1 MTDIIF
7 YEFVNSKLE
16 KSLPKLVQLCIEKQL
31 KVVIQC
37 ESEKTRDDLNSLL
50 WIFEKESFLPHGT
63 EADGYSDKQPVYLTC
78 INENPNGAKAKIV
91 FGMIDTGE
99 IDSISDFDRYMI
111 FIDNTNKDTLKAG
124 SEFFQEL
131 IKSGFQ
137 PKYQQQNSNGGWSE
151 KVIE

>member
-7 YEFVNSKLE
+7 YEFMNTEAKQA
-16 KSLPKLVQLCIEKQL
+16 LPAIVQKCLGQQW

-37 ESEKTRDDLNSLL
+37 ESEEIRDDLNSLL

-63 EADGYSDKQPVYLTC
+63 KADGYSDKQPVYLTC
-78 INENPNGAKAKIV
+78 INENPNGAKAKIA
-91 FGMIDTGE
+91 FGIVDIGE

-111 FIDNTNKDTLKAG
+111 FIESSDKETLKAG
-124 SEFFQEL
+124 SEYFQKL

-151 KVIE
+151 KAIE